1 MFTDS
6 PSEAADPARLA
17 HGATSVDARAE
28 FDIVVVATSL
38 GGRDALERLL
48 APLPADFAVPILV
61 VQHVNARAPSYLPE
75 LLARRTLL
83 AVRHA
88 GSGERLRAS
97 TVYVASPDR
106 HLTVG
111 VDRRCLLS
119 DGPPVAYSRPSA
131 DPLFVSA
138 AGVFGART
146 LGVIL
151 TGRLSDGSAGAEAIQ
166 RAAGVVL
173 AQSPVSC
180 RAAAMPEAAI
190 ARGVVDLVLP
200 LASLGAAL
208 LALVTTP
215 GARVSYGIKGHA
227 A

>member
-1 MFTDS
+1 LS
-6 PSEAADPARLA
+6 P
-17 HGATSVDARAE
+17 AE
-28 FDIVVVATSL
+28 FDVVVVATSL
-38 GGRDALERLL
+38 GGRDALEQLL
-48 APLPADFAVPILV
+48 APLPADFAAPIIV
-61 VQHVNARAPSYLPE
+61 VQHVNAHAHSYLPE

-83 AVRHA
+83 PVRHA
-88 GSGERLRAS
+88 GSGEPLRAS

-111 VDRRCLLS
+111 ADRRCILS
-119 DGPPVAYSRPSA
+119 DGPLVAYSRPAA

-151 TGRLSDGSAGAEAIQ
+151 TGRLRDGSSGAEAIQ
-166 RAAGVVL
+166 HAGGVVL
-173 AQSPVSC
+173 AQSPLTC

-200 LASLGAAL
+200 LASLGAAV
-208 LALVTTP
+208 LALVTMP
-215 GARVSYGIKGHA
+215 GARASLGIRVRA

>member
-1 MFTDS
+1 M
-6 PSEAADPARLA
+6 
-17 HGATSVDARAE
+17 E
-28 FDIVVVATSL
+28 FDVVVVATSL
-38 GGRDALERLL
+38 GGRDALEQLL
-48 APLPADFAVPILV
+48 APFPADFGAPILV
-61 VQHVNARAPSYLPE
+61 VQHLDARVHSHLPE

-88 GSGERLRAS
+88 TAGETLRPA

-111 VDRRCLLS
+111 ADRRCVLS
-119 DGPPVAYSRPSA
+119 DGPHVRYARPAA

-151 TGRLSDGSAGAEAIQ
+151 TGGLRDGSSGADAIQ
-166 RAAGVVL
+166 HAGGVVL
-173 AQSPVSC
+173 AQAPDTC
-180 RAAAMPEAAI
+180 RAASMPEAAI
-190 ARGVVDLVLP
+190 ALGVVDLVLP
-200 LASLGAAL
+200 LASLGAAV
-208 LALVTTP
+208 LALVTMRS
-215 GARVSYGIKGHA
+215 ACASYGIRARA